1 MMRGVGRLPQGWEM
15 GMGEGRWLWE
25 RGDGHGNGE
34 MVGMGQ

>member
-25 RGDGHGNGE
+25 RGDGGHGA
-34 MVGMGQ
+34 VIRGMG